1 MKPTSKNTA
10 KHFVDKMTLPFT
22 GIAGYSAWGGD
33 APVYQASAS
42 SPVTL
47 PSYIH
52 NKWETTVRVKNH
64 MNGEDVINTLSD
76 TWGAWKH
83 GMGKAE
89 IKNHKNEIEALETQ
103 YYQSSDKKKIV
114 GYVRN
119 RTFNVATKGIDTPCI
134 NSEYN
139 WNIPN
144 EKLPAIVKLR
154 NLEWDNARV
163 GQRLRIDDSYNIWKK
178 YDFDFYSYK
187 SGNWIGEVSK
197 SPALNG
203 TIRIEY
209 PELRTIGSGQINP
222 VIWFV
227 AERRGSSMRP
237 EYNNPKSE
245 KIEENYIKDVVSF
258 RHEDDKE
265 IKIYPNPFQNY
276 FKVKS
281 PSEDNLLLIDIHG
294 RILLELLIANGISK
308 ISTETLSKGVY
319 TVVLIKQNAHFKLI
333 KQ

>member
-1 MKPTSKNTA
+1 MHGLNKVPIIIPEGGVEPSYEECSNYTQ
-10 KHFVDKMTLPFT
+10 HVVDK
-22 GIAGYSAWGGD
+22 
-33 APVYQASAS
+33 
-42 SPVTL
+42 
-47 PSYIH
+47 
-52 NKWETTVRVKNH
+52 
-64 MNGEDVINTLSD
+64 
-76 TWGAWKH
+76 
-83 GMGKAE
+83 
-89 IKNHKNEIEALETQ
+89 
-103 YYQSSDKKKIV
+103 
-114 GYVRN
+114 
-119 RTFNVATKGIDTPCI
+119 
-134 NSEYN
+134 
-139 WNIPN
+139 
-144 EKLPAIVKLR
+144 
-154 NLEWDNARV
+154 
-163 GQRLRIDDSYNIWKK
+163 
-178 YDFDFYSYK
+178 
-187 SGNWIGEVSK
+187 
-197 SPALNG
+197 
-203 TIRIEY
+203 
-209 PELRTIGSGQINP
+209 GSGQINP